1 MKLHVRFFLIIVAV
15 LVSMVAV
22 TTFVTTRG
30 AIQAMLTQ
38 LETDGITLARLLA
51 HSSDFAARIPPQ
63 VERALGDQ
71 MIVEARIAAHLV
83 AVAEQEAALPA
94 ADINAR
100 LRDITDHTVLEEFWI
115 TDESG
120 HAYLRTSEHDFTF
133 SADPNEQPQAHIFYP
148 LLTQEN
154 GVVIQ
159 EARQR
164 EIDTRVF
171 KYVGVSGVDQPR
183 IVQVGYE
190 AAFLEELSREV
201 NVQTLVDEFTGQ
213 GNVASI
219 HILDETRTSVAEST
233 HPIDGIGERLDGD
246 DTNLLDN
253 AFRSREVQSALRK
266 DVFRVAVPLLNEE
279 GAVERLALFYL
290 LTDDVQDTVRS
301 GTLRGVIVA
310 ASLVLIGAGVSFLLS
325 RSITRPVRRLVE
337 AARTIEQGQPF
348 EAAQI
353 ADLTRSR
360 GELANLAR
368 VFSHMAVEVQTRE
381 ERLKQ
386 RVAAL
391 RIEIDEAKRERQVTE
406 ITETDY
412 FRQLK
417 EKAEDLRGPRT

>member
-1 MKLHVRFFLIIVAV
+1 VKLHVRFFLVIVTV

-63 VERALGDQ
+63 VERVLGDQ
-71 MIVEARIAAHLV
+71 MVVEARIAAHLV
-83 AVAEQEAALPA
+83 AVAEQEAALSPA
-94 ADINAR
+94 EINAR
-100 LRDITDHTVLEEFWI
+100 LRDITEHTVLEEFWI
-115 TDESG
+115 TDERG
-120 HAYLRTSEHDFTF
+120 HAYLRTSEQDFTF
-133 SADPNEQPQAHIFYP
+133 SPDPDAQPQAHIFYP

-190 AAFLEELSREV
+190 AAFLEDLSREL

-213 GNVASI
+213 GNVAAI
-219 HILDETRTSVAEST
+219 RIFDETRASVAEST
-233 HPIDGIGERLDGD
+233 APVDGIGETLDAD
-246 DTNLLDN
+246 DIALLDR
-253 AFRSREVQSALRK
+253 ALRSRDVQSALRE
-266 DVFRVAVPLLNEE
+266 DIFRVAVPLLNEG

-290 LTDDVQDTVRS
+290 LTDDVQNTVRS
-301 GTLRGVIVA
+301 GTVRGVIVA
-310 ASLVLIGAGVSFLLS
+310 ASLVVIGAGLSFLLS

-348 EAAQI
+348 EAAQL
-353 ADLTRSR
+353 ADLTRSQ

-368 VFSHMAVEVQTRE
+368 VFSHMAVEVQARE

-386 RVAAL
+386 RVEAL
-391 RIEIDEAKRERQVTE
+391 RIEIDEAKREQQVTE

-417 EKAEDLRGPRT
+417 EKAQDLRESKT

>member
-1 MKLHVRFFLIIVAV
+1 MKLHVRFFLVIVTV

-51 HSSDFAARIPPQ
+51 DSSDFAARIPPQ
-63 VERALGDQ
+63 VERVLGDQ
-71 MIVEARIAAHLV
+71 MVVEARIAAHLV
-83 AVAEQEAALPA
+83 AVAEQEAGLSPA
-94 ADINAR
+94 EINAR
-100 LRDITDHTVLEEFWI
+100 LKDITDHTVLEEFWI
-115 TDESG
+115 TDERG
-120 HAYLRTSEHDFTF
+120 HAYLRTSEQAFTF
-133 SADPNEQPQAHIFYP
+133 SPNPDEQPQAHIFYP

-190 AAFLEELSREV
+190 AAFLDDLSREL
-201 NVQTLVDEFTGQ
+201 NVQTLVDQFTGQ
-213 GNVASI
+213 GNVAAI
-219 HILDETRTSVAEST
+219 RIFDETRASVAEST
-233 HPIDGIGERLDGD
+233 APIDGIGETLDAD
-246 DTNLLDN
+246 DIALLDR
-253 AFRSREVQSALRK
+253 ALRSRDVQSALRK

-310 ASLVLIGAGVSFLLS
+310 GSLVVIGAGLSFLLS

-337 AARTIEQGQPF
+337 AAQTIEQGQPF
-348 EAAQI
+348 EAAQL
-353 ADLTRSR
+353 ADLTRSQ

-368 VFSHMAVEVQTRE
+368 VFSHMAVEVQARE
-381 ERLKQ
+381 KRLKQ
-386 RVAAL
+386 RVEAL
-391 RIEIDEAKRERQVTE
+391 RIEIDETKREQQVTE

-417 EKAEDLRGPRT
+417 EKAEDLRESRT